1 MFDVTHKAIEVAA
14 GLALH
19 DTACARE
26 LLPALQEPFAASY
39 ADDQRRIAAYLAASQ
54 VSPQDAVPLVESYE
68 PNVPWELG
76 FLKVRADVYGK
87 TRHRLAGKAQSD
99 LALFLQNEAAQR

>member
-1 MFDVTHKAIEVAA
+1 MTHNAIQVAA

-26 LLPALQEPFAASY
+26 MLQALQEPFAASY
-39 ADDQRRIAAYLAASQ
+39 ADDQRRIAAYLAASKI
-54 VSPQDAVPLVESYE
+54 SPQDAAPLVESYE

-76 FLKVRADVYGK
+76 FLKLRADIYGK
-87 TRHRLAGKAQSD
+87 TRHQLAEKAQSD
-99 LALFLQNEAAQR
+99 LELFLQNEAAQR